1 LVTYLRFQ
9 GKTIG
14 TLLKLM
20 QIGHVTCHRKSMFL
34 GLKAGVTN
42 TIGHIMKSDVFGIT
56 MSTLPFKSLGS
67 VQVLF
72 IYFIII
78 IIIIF

>member
-1 LVTYLRFQ
+1 
-9 GKTIG
+9 
-14 TLLKLM
+14 
-20 QIGHVTCHRKSMFL
+20 
-34 GLKAGVTN
+34 
-42 TIGHIMKSDVFGIT
+42 MKSDVFGIT

-78 IIIIF
+78 FFLLRNQILLFSKDSLN